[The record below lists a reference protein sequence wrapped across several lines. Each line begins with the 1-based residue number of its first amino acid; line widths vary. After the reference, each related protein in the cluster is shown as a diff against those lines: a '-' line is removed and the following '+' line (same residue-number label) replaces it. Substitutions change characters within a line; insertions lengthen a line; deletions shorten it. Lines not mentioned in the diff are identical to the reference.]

1 MNSEYTNINNTN
13 DYEIKNEQLILQN
26 QKNNR
31 LQKARAHLEKLKQI
45 NKTLTS
51 FHHQPL
57 SPTFQNKFNI
67 QFSPIFSHKT
77 KDNQACRD
85 INEILRRAKIFHMR
99 DRQIEHN
106 NKMEAIYRKKEER
119 LDKMMELERL
129 KELKYNEDKK
139 KFKKEQIRAHPQR
152 PARLP
157 GDPGPQGAGAPVRGP
172 GALDP
177 GAVRRGR
184 GAAGVPL
191 RLPLRIL
198 VS

>member
-1 MNSEYTNINNTN
+1 MNN

-31 LQKARAHLEKLKQI
+31 LQKAKAHLGKLKQI

-57 SPTFQNKFNI
+57 SPTFKNEFNI
-67 QFSPIFSHKT
+67 QFSPIFSHRT

-85 INEILRRAKIFHMR
+85 INEIFKRAKIFHMR
-99 DRQIEHN
+99 DKQIEHN
-106 NKMEAIYRKKEER
+106 HQMESSYIKKEER

-139 KFKKEQIRAHPQR
+139 KLQKEQLRE
-152 PARLP
+152 
-157 GDPGPQGAGAPVRGP
+157 
-172 GALDP
+172 
-177 GAVRRGR
+177 
-184 GAAGVPL
+184 GVKD
-191 RLPLRIL
+191 IIDQI
-198 VS
+198 